1 MVCAFVSGEGAAF
14 REKTS
19 EVVTCNGGFGR
30 DVFPSRTGS
39 PGSVLSAVV
48 RAVAGARDF
57 AFATVQA
64 LLSHPI
70 QLHRKGPKRA
80 TEVLA

>member
-19 EVVTCNGGFGR
+19 EVVIGDGNGSFGGFGR

-39 PGSVLSAVV
+39 PCSVLGSLV
-48 RAVAGARDF
+48 
-57 AFATVQA
+57 
-64 LLSHPI
+64 
-70 QLHRKGPKRA
+70 
-80 TEVLA
+80 